1 VRSFS
6 DWPTKSAVKVDL
18 AGRAGCNWCT
28 PGSTVRAA
36 FPNLSKYLGKKY
48 GYCPEAGAAVGA
60 RVAELLRMLAG
71 RLKSQ
76 HRAGSRYYVGNS
88 LTAVDVYS
96 ATFTAMFGPLPS
108 AQCKM
113 EASTRAAFESRDGQI
128 EAALDPILFEHRD
141 MMYANSLET
150 PLAL

>member
-1 VRSFS
+1 
-6 DWPTKSAVKVDL
+6 
-18 AGRAGCNWCT
+18 
-28 PGSTVRAA
+28 
-36 FPNLSKYLGKKY
+36 
-48 GYCPEAGAAVGA
+48 
-60 RVAELLRMLAG
+60 
-71 RLKSQ
+71 
-76 HRAGSRYYVGNS
+76 
-88 LTAVDVYS
+88 VDVYS

-150 PLAL
+150 PLALLASSDERAAPVRHECAD